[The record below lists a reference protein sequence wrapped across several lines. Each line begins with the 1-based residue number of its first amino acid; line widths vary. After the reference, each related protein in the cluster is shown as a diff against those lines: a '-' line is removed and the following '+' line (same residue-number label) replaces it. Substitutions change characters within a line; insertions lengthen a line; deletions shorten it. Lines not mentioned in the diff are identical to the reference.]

1 MCGLTGILNMEG
13 PARVDLGTLKRMMGV
28 IRHRGPD
35 ESGIYADDRVG
46 LGHLRLS
53 IIDLASGS
61 QPIHNEDETL
71 WIVYNGEVF
80 NYIEL
85 REQLQEKGHR
95 FYTTSD
101 TEVIIHLFEE
111 YGPECL
117 NLLNGQFAFALW
129 DSAQQSLLLA
139 RDRLGIRPLHY
150 AICGGRL
157 IFGSEIKSIL
167 AHPDVPRRLD
177 PVALDQI
184 FTFWTTLSP
193 RTAFEGVHEVPPG
206 CYLIC
211 RQGQPVVRRYWQTPL
226 VPPEDQVTAPV
237 GQLCEQI
244 RETLLDAVRLRLR
257 ADVPVGSYLSGGL
270 DSSIVTS
277 LIVKNFNNAVRT
289 FGITF
294 EETAFNEEDYQQEMV
309 RFLNCCHSEI
319 QTSNEDI
326 GALFE
331 AALWHGEKPV
341 LRTAPVPMLRLSRL
355 VRDSGFK
362 VVLSG
367 EGADE
372 VFGGYNIFREAKI
385 RRFWA
390 RDPRSERRAGL
401 IEHLY
406 PYVFNNPRLRL
417 TQRDFFA
424 KGLSDVG
431 SPTYSHQLRW
441 GNTGRLKG
449 FFSDAVKERIA
460 CYDGSAEIVD
470 NLPAAFALADPLSQ
484 AQYLE
489 MSIFLSSYLLSSQ
502 GDRMA
507 MANSVETRLP
517 YLDYRLV
524 ELMARVPAKW
534 KILGLDE
541 KHILKRAFEGQ
552 LPERIRTRPKHPYRA
567 PIRQALLDGPA
578 GVETREMLSRP
589 AIDRAGLFNADRVA
603 MLVRKADGSSHFSE
617 LDNMTLVGI
626 LSSQWVY
633 RRFVEE
639 SMPAAEASPGTPDV
653 LVDRRS
659 DAQTRT
665 R

>member
-1 MCGLTGILNMEG
+1 
-13 PARVDLGTLKRMMGV
+13 MMSV

-35 ESGIYADDRVG
+35 EVGMYLDDRVG

-53 IIDLASGS
+53 IIDLESGS

-71 WIVYNGEVF
+71 WIVYNGEIF

-85 REQLQEKGHR
+85 RETLTQKGHR

-101 TEVIIHLFEE
+101 TEVIVHLYEE
-111 YGPECL
+111 YGAECL
-117 NLLNGQFAFALW
+117 NRLNGQFAFALW
-129 DSAQQSLLLA
+129 DSARQSLFLA
-139 RDRLGIRPLHY
+139 RDRQGIRPLHY
-150 AICGGRL
+150 TVCEHKL

-177 PVALDQI
+177 PIALDQV
-184 FTFWTTLSP
+184 FTLWTTLSP
-193 RTAFEGVHEVPPG
+193 RTAFEGIHEVPPG
-206 CYLIC
+206 CYLIWE
-211 RQGQPVVRRYWQTPL
+211 QGRPVVRRYWHLPLIAPQDQMATP
-226 VPPEDQVTAPV
+226 VD
-237 GQLCEQI
+237 QLCEQVY
-244 RETLLDAVRLRLR
+244 ETLLDAVRIRLR

-294 EETAFNEEDYQQEMV
+294 EEASFNEQDYQREMV
-309 RFLNCCHSEI
+309 DFLQCRHSEI

-326 GALFE
+326 GAQFQE
-331 AALWHGEKPV
+331 AVWHCEKPL
-341 LRTAPVPMLRLSRL
+341 LRTAPIPMLRLSRL

-372 VFGGYNIFREAKI
+372 VFGGYNIFREAKV

-390 RDPRSERRAGL
+390 KAPQSERRANL

-406 PYVFNNPRLRL
+406 PYIFKDTRLRRA
-417 TQRDFFA
+417 QKDFFA
-424 KGLSDVG
+424 QGLDRVD
-431 SPTYSHQLRW
+431 SPIYSHQLRW
-441 GNTGRLKG
+441 DNTHRLRR
-449 FFSDAVKERIA
+449 FFSDELKGRIGA
-460 CYDGSAEIVD
+460 YDPSGEVVD
-470 NLPAAFALADPLSQ
+470 SLPESFGRTDHLSQ

-489 MSIFLSSYLLSSQ
+489 MTIFLSNYLLSSQ

-517 YLDYRLV
+517 YLDYRIV
-524 ELMARVPAKW
+524 ELMARVPARW

-541 KHILKRAFEGQ
+541 KHLLKRTFKGK
-552 LPERIRTRPKHPYRA
+552 LPERIRTRAKHPYRA
-567 PIRQALLDGPA
+567 PIRQALLEGPA
-578 GVETREMLSRP
+578 GTQTREMLSKES
-589 AIDRAGLFNADRVA
+589 IDRAGLFHPERVA
-603 MLVRKADGSSHFSE
+603 MLVQKADRSTHFSE
-617 LDNMTLVGI
+617 LDNMALVGI
-626 LSSQWVY
+626 LSSQSIH
-633 RRFVEE
+633 RQFIEE
-639 SMPAAEASPGTPDV
+639 AMPRGEVSLGAADL

-659 DAQTRT
+659 GVADRT
-665 R
+665 KRTCQERTAREGRK